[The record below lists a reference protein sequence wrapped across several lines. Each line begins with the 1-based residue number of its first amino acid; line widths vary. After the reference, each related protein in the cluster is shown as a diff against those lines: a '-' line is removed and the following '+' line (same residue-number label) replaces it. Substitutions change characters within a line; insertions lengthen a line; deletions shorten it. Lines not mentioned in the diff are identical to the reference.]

1 MDTNYKEPTQG
12 NIHAWA
18 KEWYTINE
26 KKRSIFMVSVE
37 YDGENDKLKVLHLT
51 QGKKIPL
58 LAGLAGAMHKS
69 ESIAELVCRAA
80 LKYSDEAE

>member
-37 YDGENDKLKVLHLT
+37 YDGEK
-51 QGKKIPL
+51 
-58 LAGLAGAMHKS
+58 
-69 ESIAELVCRAA
+69 R
-80 LKYSDEAE
+80 